1 LADLYASRA
10 ALTGKTPSAQLSP
23 FPMSREESSRSL
35 NKASLLAHSLAYDY
49 LRGSIPNPTPV
60 KPSEDGR
67 LHLLSLNPREFFKYR
82 PEKPE
87 SGIQSEGYSGLLNV
101 HLLAGRGLRASA
113 GHTAEHFRDVYC
125 VIECDRIHKARTV
138 VRSGEHSFDWDEV
151 FELDLFDTKE
161 IAFLLYTWDPTFRH
175 KLCYKGILHLA
186 SLSLNET
193 PAHSLALKMEPRG
206 TLYLKLRHKD
216 LQLAFQRPQSTA
228 TNALFGVDL
237 ETLVNRE
244 NSGLNVPLIVKR
256 CVEEIEKRGS
266 DLVGIYR
273 LCGSAVRKKLLRE
286 SFEKNAWLVDLSP
299 EHVPDINVITS
310 KSSFIQTL
318 LLFTYNL
325 LLIKSFVYAFNSM
338 F

>member
-10 ALTGKTPSAQLSP
+10 VMTGKSPSQQLTSSL

-35 NKASLLAHSLAYDY
+35 SKASLLTHPLTLDY

-82 PEKPE
+82 PEKPDG
-87 SGIQSEGYSGLLNV
+87 GIQNDGYSGLLNV

-113 GHTAEHFRDVYC
+113 GHAAEHFRDVYC

-161 IAFLLYTWDPTFRH
+161 IAFLLYTWDPLFRH

-206 TLYLKLRHKD
+206 TLYLKLRYKE
-216 LQLAFQRPQSTA
+216 LQLAFQRPNLTNTTQTA
-228 TNALFGVDL
+228 NALFGVDL
-237 ETLVNRE
+237 ETVINRE

-256 CVEEIEKRGS
+256 CIEEIEKRGA

-273 LCGSAVRKKLLRE
+273 LCGSAVRKKLLRD
-286 SFEKNAWLVDLSP
+286 SFEKNAWLVDLTV

-310 KSSFIQTL
+310 KSPL
-318 LLFTYNL
+318 YH
-325 LLIKSFVYAFNSM
+325 
-338 F
+338 